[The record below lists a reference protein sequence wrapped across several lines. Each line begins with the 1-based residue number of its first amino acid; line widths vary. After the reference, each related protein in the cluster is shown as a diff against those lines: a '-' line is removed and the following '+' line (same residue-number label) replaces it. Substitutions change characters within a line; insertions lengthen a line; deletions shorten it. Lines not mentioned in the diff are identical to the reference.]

1 LRRGVK
7 LHGNKDDLMSAKE
20 LIIQEIPDT
29 PEPVLR
35 EVYDFLIFLK
45 TRNMAET
52 TPLAEDLTALA
63 ESSWGKDWNRS
74 EEDEAWKDL

>member
-1 LRRGVK
+1 
-7 LHGNKDDLMSAKE
+7 MSAKE
-20 LIIQEIPDT
+20 LIIHEIPNT

-45 TRNMAET
+45 ARSVAQTS
-52 TPLAEDLTALA
+52 PQPEDLTALA
-63 ESSWGKDWNRS
+63 ESSWAKDWNRP